1 MAIAYIGGREQTTKG
16 GNNMTRRKQRA
27 DTIPRIQCTGTTL
40 RLVNRMTGD
49 RIAEYRLTL
58 GCEAKEI
65 RQMRAKILQYIYDEQ
80 GTLVNYHW

>member
-1 MAIAYIGGREQTTKG
+1 
-16 GNNMTRRKQRA
+16 MTRRKQRA

-65 RQMRAKILQYIYDEQ
+65 RQMRARILEYIYDAR